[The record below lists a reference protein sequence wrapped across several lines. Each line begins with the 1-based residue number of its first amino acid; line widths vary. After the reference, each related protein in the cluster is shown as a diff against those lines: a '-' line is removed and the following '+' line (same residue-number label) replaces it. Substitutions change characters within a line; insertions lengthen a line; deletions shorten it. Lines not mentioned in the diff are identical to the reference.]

1 MIELQNVSKK
11 YNDKLIL
18 NDCNLSF
25 NVGNIYVLKGKSGS
39 GKTTLLNIISGLD
52 TSYDGKLLVNNVY
65 YKKMPTKEQKS
76 YQNNIGYLM
85 QKNLYYRK
93 ISILK
98 NLKLVCNDEEKIHKL
113 AKELNIDDI
122 LMKKPTMVSGGELQR
137 VSLLRLM
144 IMDVKVL
151 ILDEP
156 TSNLDNNNSIYFAE
170 ILSKIDLHDKVVIIA
185 THKNIF
191 DKMANQIV
199 NIEYGKLCISD
210 LDTKKNKETFGNSS
224 ENKKVKHNVFRLAIS
239 NMYKQNFILRLF
251 SIFIIALSLVIFSF
265 CINFQ
270 KSYFDKLISEYPY
283 NTIDVNIEDLD
294 NIKKQY
300 KIENEYNIYTYE
312 LSFFNC
318 YMLLPY
324 EYSSLKVKDMIF
336 LGDFPKNNDEILVNA
351 ELARS
356 YPGVKTDY
364 SGAIGRKIEINNKEY
379 TIVGLVGEA
388 IVDYNSIYSNDYLY
402 SDIPTTEQPKRAAFI
417 LYDEIQNFGEKN
429 DTKVIVTIANSS
441 IQKLYEVTDN
451 NKNLFHSSKNYYTN
465 INQISNGIK
474 KVKSPL
480 LASEIMIVVIIIIS
494 FFFIFNEVVL
504 EMYYKQKELGFLKLF
519 HFSNNEIKTS
529 VTLSY
534 MLSYL
539 LNIVI
544 AIIIYFVVI
553 GKVNA
558 YFGYTLTLKAIYIF
572 FISLLFLL
580 YSYLLISLSI
590 RKYIK
595 KDTLVL
601 LKSSI

>member
-1 MIELQNVSKK
+1 MIELQNISKK

-25 NVGNIYVLKGKSGS
+25 SVGNIYVLKGKSGS

-52 TSYDGKLLVNNVY
+52 SDYDGNLLVDGIN
-65 YKKMPTKEQKS
+65 YKKMPTKKQKN

-93 ISILK
+93 ISIFK

-113 AKELNIDDI
+113 AKELNIDNI

-144 IMDVKVL
+144 IMDTKVL
-151 ILDEP
+151 IIDEP
-156 TSNLDNNNSIYFAE
+156 TSNLDSNNSTYFAE
-170 ILSKIDLHDKVVIIA
+170 ILSKVYLHDKIIIIA

-191 DKMANQIV
+191 DKMANQII
-199 NIEYGKLCISD
+199 NIEYGKLYINNLSI
-210 LDTKKNKETFGNSS
+210 KKDKETFRNLN
-224 ENKKVKHNVFRLAIS
+224 EDKKIKYNVFRLAIS
-239 NMYKQNFILRLF
+239 SMYKQNFILRLF
-251 SIFIIALSLVIFSF
+251 SIFIITLSLVIFSF

-300 KIENEYNIYTYE
+300 EIENEYNIYTYE

-336 LGDFPKNNDEILVNA
+336 LGEFPKNNDEILVNA

-356 YPGVKTDY
+356 FPGVKTDY
-364 SGAIGRKIEINNKEY
+364 SGAIGSKIEINNKEY

-388 IVDYNSIYSNDYLY
+388 NVDYNAIYNNDYLY
-402 SDIPTTEQPKRAAFI
+402 SDIATTEQPNRAAFI
-417 LYDEIQNFGEKN
+417 LYDEIKSFGEKN
-429 DTKVIVTIANSS
+429 DKKVIVTIANSF

-451 NKNLFHSSKNYYTN
+451 NKNLFHSSKNYNTN
-465 INQISNGIK
+465 INQISNEVAE
-474 KVKSPL
+474 VKSPL
-480 LASEIMIVVIIIIS
+480 LASEIMLVVIIIIS

-529 VTLSY
+529 ITLSY

-558 YFGYTLTLKAIYIF
+558 YFSYTLTLKAIYIF
-572 FISLLFLL
+572 LISLLFLL

-595 KDTLVL
+595 KDILIL
-601 LKSSI
+601 LKSPI